1 MMSYVMTITQAHII
15 IDKIIQEQKYYTQLN
30 IKYVENFKPELMFS
44 KNLEYIYDIETQGK
58 QINQIN
64 VVTREI

>member
-44 KNLEYIYDIETQGK
+44 KNLEYIYDIDTQGK

>member
-15 IDKIIQEQKYYTQLN
+15 IDKIVQEQKYYTQLN

-44 KNLEYIYDIETQGK
+44 KNLEYIYDIDTQGK

>member
-15 IDKIIQEQKYYTQLN
+15 IDKIVQEQKYYTQLN